1 MSPDMSSLVLEVVDE
16 VWEKTTRL
24 CRLCKGV
31 WSLSFGTES
40 GVSLGEE
47 VVIVCLSSFF
57 SLCSD
62 FSPLPFKG
70 EIFFSSLV
78 GIGASSSSLSSS
90 PLSLS
95 LLVLVLLVLVYVS
108 SEEKERVR

>member
-1 MSPDMSSLVLEVVDE
+1 M
-16 VWEKTTRL
+16 
-24 CRLCKGV
+24 GV

-62 FSPLPFKG
+62 FSPSPFKG
-70 EIFFSSLV
+70 EVSLSSLV
-78 GIGASSSSLSSS
+78 KIGASSSSLSSS

-108 SEEKERVR
+108 SEERESKVVRERGKEGRGREGGSDLPSET